1 MHSFIRSPILLTV
14 EPRYRQYVEKGWSTE
29 PLGLMG
35 VEPGGSE
42 LGGVLGEGGDSGR
55 LSIML
60 TIIKGVH
67 SDSKSERKVRWARIV
82 DTSAQRCDNLH
93 KSARQV
99 WLHEI

>member
-29 PLGLMG
+29 PLSLMG

-60 TIIKGVH
+60 TIILIRVFTVTPSLK
-67 SDSKSERKVRWARIV
+67 ERRPVGLDRGHVSTA
-82 DTSAQRCDNLH
+82 
-93 KSARQV
+93 
-99 WLHEI
+99 E